1 MPVSGDVKA
10 VDASQPG
17 DSQVQVYAVAPREGA
32 PPSEIVDGFLESMT
46 SDDPAFA
53 TTRKYLS
60 ADARGTWRPGG
71 GTTVLAQA
79 PNRSGPLLHDEA
91 NRAARDK
98 ETTYTL
104 TGEKVAEIDAQ
115 SSYRPL
121 APTDYSQT
129 LHLVREKV
137 TEGKEEWR
145 IDVVPDGLVLGQSDF
160 RRLYRSVNK
169 YFFATGLT
177 NGLSRRWSRTPSTY
191 ATARIRSRGWTPRRR
206 PSAPCSP
213 GRRTG

>member
-1 MPVSGDVKA
+1 MGTDRRPGVRGRAVRISALLGCGVIVLAGCGSMPVSGDVKA

-121 APTDYSQT
+121 APPTTPRPSIWC
-129 LHLVREKV
+129 
-137 TEGKEEWR
+137 G
-145 IDVVPDGLVLGQSDF
+145 
-160 RRLYRSVNK
+160 
-169 YFFATGLT
+169 
-177 NGLSRRWSRTPSTY
+177 RRWRRARRSGASTSCRTVWSSASPTSG
-191 ATARIRSRGWTPRRR
+191 ASTAR
-206 PSAPCSP
+206 
-213 GRRTG
+213 